1 MDLFFLI
8 TTKLLTPGR
17 GRSCAVTMPT
27 KSAER
32 RGRSCAVT
40 MPTKSADHR
49 GRSCAVTMPVK
60 SPIAGAGL
68 VPALNNVLTSF
79 KNMSNIF
86 CVPAQDRPLHAAD
99 LAGSNYQLSELGK

>member
-1 MDLFFLI
+1 MPQVHENIASNHDLSF
-8 TTKLLTPGR
+8 GR
-17 GRSCAVTMPT
+17 WL
-27 KSAER
+27 R
-32 RGRSCAVT
+32 RVPPHAGAGLVPLQSQ
-40 MPTKSADHR
+40 PSLP
-49 GRSCAVTMPVK
+49 S
-60 SPIAGAGL
+60 AGAGL